1 MPPQGLLTVA
11 AYLPESWQVRF
22 VDENAR
28 AATTRDFQWAD
39 AVFVSGMHIQRAH
52 INDVIARAHAQG
64 RPVAAGGP
72 SPSGCPEYYPDADML
87 HLGELG
93 DGTDRLLEYLD
104 THDGRRDTWKFASQ
118 NFRAVAGATS
128 IYHAPRWVPAL
139 LFTGVIVWQLV
150 AALFFGWAFVS
161 SVMAG
166 RLAWAPIHAAFATAL
181 ALWAAFMIT
190 DEICKQYDTQ
200 SSHVSLFTAQLLT
213 LVSLHL
219 LPS

>member
-1 MPPQGLLTVA
+1 MGLLGHALILKVGLLFFWTTWLAIVFLTNLCSGLKA
-11 AYLPESWQVRF
+11 LGVLP
-22 VDENAR
+22 
-28 AATTRDFQWAD
+28 
-39 AVFVSGMHIQRAH
+39 
-52 INDVIARAHAQG
+52 
-64 RPVAAGGP
+64 
-72 SPSGCPEYYPDADML
+72 
-87 HLGELG
+87 
-93 DGTDRLLEYLD
+93 
-104 THDGRRDTWKFASQ
+104 DTWKFASQ
-118 NFRAVAGATS
+118 NFRAVAGATA

-150 AALFFGWAFVS
+150 AVLFFGWAFVS
-161 SVMAG
+161 SVQAG

-181 ALWAAFMIT
+181 ALWAAFMVT